1 VREPQP
7 LGAGSRP
14 GRWRPVTGVVL
25 CLAAVVLG
33 GRVVVNYP
41 HIDGTQG
48 VRGSNPLSSTRAQG
62 IFHSRSDRRLPAI
75 RQKMTEGGNPTR
87 SVTRMLVEGGFGENT
102 VIVHEGDLR
111 RHAGLEG
118 RQGAAQDAI
127 SQRWAGHLA
136 WEDGPL
142 HPETLARGGYGG
154 RTGPVDQPSADL
166 QPERATLS
174 DLISEVAAPSR
185 TSSLGLTNVSPA
197 GPWFCDVHGPGSYGS
212 TR

>member
-1 VREPQP
+1 M
-7 LGAGSRP
+7 
-14 GRWRPVTGVVL
+14 
-25 CLAAVVLG
+25 
-33 GRVVVNYP
+33 
-41 HIDGTQG
+41 TQ
-48 VRGSNPLSSTRAQG
+48 
-62 IFHSRSDRRLPAI
+62 
-75 RQKMTEGGNPTR
+75 GGNPTR

-118 RQGAAQDAI
+118 RQGAARDAI

-142 HPETLARGGYGG
+142 HPETLVRGGYGG
-154 RTGPVDQPSADL
+154 RTGPVGQPSADL

-174 DLISEVAAPSR
+174 DLIGEVAAPSR
-185 TSSLGLTNVSPA
+185 TSSLGLRSVSPA